1 MGDSSCL
8 LHGFSYA
15 SAVPNESKQGNH
27 MHALG
32 ESISFGRFTADSLS
46 WERWSTFPHK
56 KYVEEAESYAKP
68 GSVAQK
74 KAFFEAHYKR
84 IAAQRAA
91 AAALLEQE
99 NAASTQNESVGL
111 KDDGGDHEEG
121 GVSLNPPPDLA
132 NWGSVNVKTLD
143 VKGDDGGVRISNGGV
158 SLNPPPDLAD
168 WGSGNVKT
176 PDVKGDGVRISNGWR
191 ESGVVRRN
199 QVSKQPSV
207 RRSNLENCA
216 AVSAASES
224 SETSS
229 QIEKPLLKNKNVD
242 SEEVS
247 SGMISKRRTGLPS
260 MKTSAH
266 HKPRRIPST
275 PAKAMTPQ
283 LNRESNANRSTRKPN
298 VDALDG
304 RRSSPKSLRALLSLG
319 SFREAE
325 KEPVFKN
332 KGTESL
338 GLAHSSTRTTG
349 ECPTP
354 FKTPAP
360 ASTKS
365 RVSSYPAVATP
376 QTENRRKKTP
386 DPSAS
391 GRKTTGPKWHI
402 LSAVCT
408 KSLSAYRNKLQS
420 PPVSTPF
427 MLRTEERAAKR
438 KQKLEEKFNAT
449 EVQKTQQKTLK
460 EKAGNEFRKLSCSLC
475 FKARPL
481 PDFYK
486 EREPPNY
493 QTKKPPAVQPQTAVL
508 GRSVSNKKH
517 GTISMPPPPPP
528 PRIIAKS
535 SVSKNLSRKK
545 VINQSKFLSTS
556 LPERMAHEN
565 ASPNIQ
571 Q

>member
-1 MGDSSCL
+1 MGDSACL

-56 KYVEEAESYAKP
+56 KYVEEAERYARP

-99 NAASTQNESVGL
+99 NAANAQNEGLVAVNDDDDADHEVGKPDFVDL
-111 KDDGGDHEEG
+111 GSGNFKNRDVKRGDGG
-121 GVSLNPPPDLA
+121 
-132 NWGSVNVKTLD
+132 
-143 VKGDDGGVRISNGGV
+143 RISNGERERENGV
-158 SLNPPPDLAD
+158 VIGIEVS
-168 WGSGNVKT
+168 NVKRSHS
-176 PDVKGDGVRISNGWR
+176 VK
-191 ESGVVRRN
+191 
-199 QVSKQPSV
+199 
-207 RRSNLENCA
+207 RSNLENGA

-224 SETSS
+224 SETS
-229 QIEKPLLKNKNVD
+229 QIEKPLLKHKSVD

-247 SGMISKRRTGLPS
+247 SGMSKRRTGLSS
-260 MKTSAH
+260 MKASAH
-266 HKPRRIPST
+266 HKTRRIPST
-275 PAKAMTPQ
+275 PAKPIMTPQ
-283 LNRESNANRSTRKPN
+283 LNRESNANHSTRRPN
-298 VDALDG
+298 VDALEG
-304 RRSSPKSLRALLSLG
+304 KRSSPKSLRALLSLG
-319 SFREAE
+319 SFRESDRDLAS
-325 KEPVFKN
+325 KN
-332 KGTESL
+332 KRAESS
-338 GLAHSSTRTTG
+338 GLARSSSRTPND
-349 ECPTP
+349 CSTP

-365 RVSSYPAVATP
+365 GVPSYPAAATP
-376 QTENRRKKTP
+376 QSENRRMKTP
-386 DPSAS
+386 EPSAS
-391 GRKTTGPKWHI
+391 GRKTAGPKWHI
-402 LSAVCT
+402 LSAVCS

-420 PPVSTPF
+420 PTVSTPF

-486 EREPPNY
+486 EREAPNN
-493 QTKKPPAVQPQTAVL
+493 QTKKPPAAAQPQTAVL
-508 GRSVSNKKH
+508 GRSVSNKKQ

-528 PRIIAKS
+528 PRILAKTR
-535 SVSKNLSRKK
+535 NLSKKK
-545 VINQSKFLSTS
+545 VVNQSKFHSTS
-556 LPERMAHEN
+556 LSERMAHEN

>member
-1 MGDSSCL
+1 MGDSACL

-46 WERWSTFPHK
+46 WERWSTFSHK
-56 KYVEEAESYAKP
+56 KYVEEAESYARP

-99 NAASTQNESVGL
+99 NAALTQTVGNESVGL
-111 KDDGGDHEEG
+111 KDDDGDHEEG
-121 GVSLNPPPDLA
+121 GVSLNPQPDL
-132 NWGSVNVKTLD
+132 V
-143 VKGDDGGVRISNGGV
+143 
-158 SLNPPPDLAD
+158 D
-168 WGSGNVKT
+168 WGSGNVKAL
-176 PDVKGDGVRISNGWR
+176 DVKGDGDGVRISNGGR
-191 ESGVVRRN
+191 QRGN
-199 QVSKQPSV
+199 QVLSKQSSV
-207 RRSNLENCA
+207 KRNNLENCA
-216 AVSAASES
+216 ADSAASES
-224 SETSS
+224 SETCS
-229 QIEKPLLKNKNVD
+229 QIEKPLLKKKYVY

-247 SGMISKRRTGLPS
+247 SGMMSKRRTGLPS
-260 MKTSAH
+260 MKS
-266 HKPRRIPST
+266 RRIPST

-283 LNRESNANRSTRKPN
+283 LNRESTRKSN
-298 VDALDG
+298 VDTLDG

-319 SFREAE
+319 SFRESE
-325 KEPVFKN
+325 KEPVSKN

-338 GLAHSSTRTTG
+338 GLAHSSSTTPG
-349 ECPTP
+349 DYCPTP

-365 RVSSYPAVATP
+365 SVFSSTP

-402 LSAVCT
+402 LSTVCT

-420 PPVSTPF
+420 PTVSTPF

-486 EREPPNY
+486 EREPPNNE
-493 QTKKPPAVQPQTAVL
+493 TKKPPAVQSQTAVL

-528 PRIIAKS
+528 PRIVGKS
-535 SVSKNLSRKK
+535 SVASKNLSRKK

-571 Q
+571 H

>member
-56 KYVEEAESYAKP
+56 KYVEEAESYARP

-99 NAASTQNESVGL
+99 NAALSQKAQNESVGL

-132 NWGSVNVKTLD
+132 DWGSGNVKTLD
-143 VKGDDGGVRISNGGV
+143 VKGDDKVRISNGG
-158 SLNPPPDLAD
+158 
-168 WGSGNVKT
+168 
-176 PDVKGDGVRISNGWR
+176 R
-191 ESGVVRRN
+191 ESGVVRGN

-207 RRSNLENCA
+207 RRSNLENSA

-224 SETSS
+224 SETTS

-242 SEEVS
+242 SEEVT
-247 SGMISKRRTGLPS
+247 SGMMSKRRTGLPS
-260 MKTSAH
+260 VKTSAH

-283 LNRESNANRSTRKPN
+283 LNRESHVNRSTRKSN
-298 VDALDG
+298 GDALDG

-319 SFREAE
+319 SFRESE
-325 KEPVFKN
+325 KEPVSKN
-332 KGTESL
+332 KGIE
-338 GLAHSSTRTTG
+338 AHSSTRTTG

-365 RVSSYPAVATP
+365 SVSSYPAAATP

-420 PPVSTPF
+420 PTVSTPF

-486 EREPPNY
+486 EREPPNN
-493 QTKKPPAVQPQTAVL
+493 QTKKPPAVQLQTAVL
-508 GRSVSNKKH
+508 GRSISNQKH

-535 SVSKNLSRKK
+535 NVSKNLSRKK